1 MSPKHLA
8 WPAAVLAVAAVGL
21 LSLAVGTRAV
31 PLSAVLDALLH
42 GGGSPDAL
50 VARSLRL
57 PRTEIGL
64 TAGAA
69 LGIAGAA
76 LQAVTRS
83 PLADPGILGL
93 SQGAAAGVVL
103 TIGLGAANGF
113 GGYVRYAF
121 AGSVVAAGL
130 VYGIAA
136 RGRGGAS
143 PVKLAL
149 AGTALSAMTAG
160 ATTVVLTSSS
170 ATLDQFRFWQVGAL
184 SGRDADTVV
193 RMLPFLAAGVLLV
206 LACARGLDALALG
219 DDTARALGHRVR
231 WVRGTAALGAT
242 LLTAAAVAA
251 AGPIAFVGLAVP
263 HLARRLVSGSGGHRA
278 VLPLSA
284 LLGAV
289 LLVGADV
296 AGRVVRAPAEVPAGV
311 MTALVGVP
319 VLVALVRR
327 RGSRRDRRKDGER
340 GPRRDRYGHG
350 RYAHDRDDEHG
361 RRAPRRPLYAHP
373 RTASQLHPRE
383 YPRECAGRPRRPASR
398 PDRLPPPAQ
407 AVRRCRRRPP
417 RAARR
422 RDARLGLP
430 WTDVCLPGRGLAHDT
445 DRVRAVRAGR
455 RGVAGAADRAG
466 RAGRSGTRT
475 GRGTRADRHP

>member
-1 MSPKHLA
+1 MRSPLA
-8 WPAAVLAVAAVGL
+8 FAAAVLAVAAAVV

-31 PLSAVLDALLH
+31 PPSAVLDALLH

-50 VARSLRL
+50 VVRSLRL
-57 PRTEIGL
+57 PRTEVGL
-64 TAGAA
+64 AAGAA
-69 LGIAGAA
+69 LGTAGAA
-76 LQAVTRS
+76 LQAVTRN

-103 TIGLGAANGF
+103 AIALGLANGF
-113 GGYVRYAF
+113 GGYVWYAF
-121 AGSVVAAGL
+121 AGAVAAACL

-193 RMLPFLAAGVLLV
+193 RMLPFLVVGAALV

-219 DDTARALGHRVR
+219 DETARALGHRVAV
-231 WVRGTAALGAT
+231 VRGVAATGAT

-251 AGPIAFVGLAVP
+251 AGPVAFVGLAVP
-263 HLARRLVSGSGGHRA
+263 HLARRLVRGGYPA
-278 VLPLSA
+278 VLPLSG
-284 LLGAV
+284 LLGAA
-289 LLVGADV
+289 LLLGADV

-319 VLVALVRR
+319 VLVVLVRR
-327 RGSRRDRRKDGER
+327 KG
-340 GPRRDRYGHG
+340 
-350 RYAHDRDDEHG
+350 
-361 RRAPRRPLYAHP
+361 
-373 RTASQLHPRE
+373 
-383 YPRECAGRPRRPASR
+383 
-398 PDRLPPPAQ
+398 
-407 AVRRCRRRPP
+407 AV
-417 RAARR
+417 
-422 RDARLGLP
+422 
-430 WTDVCLPGRGLAHDT
+430 
-445 DRVRAVRAGR
+445 
-455 RGVAGAADRAG
+455 
-466 RAGRSGTRT
+466 S
-475 GRGTRADRHP
+475 

>member
-1 MSPKHLA
+1 MKHLA
-8 WPAAVLAVAAVGL
+8 WPAAALLVAAAAV

-31 PLSAVLDALLH
+31 PPSAVLDALLH
-42 GGGSPDAL
+42 GGSSPDAL
-50 VARSLRL
+50 VVRSLRL

-69 LGIAGAA
+69 LGLAGAA
-76 LQAVTRS
+76 LQGVTRN

-103 TIGLGAANGF
+103 AVSLGLADGF
-113 GGYVRYAF
+113 SGYVRYAF
-121 AGSVVAAGL
+121 VGAVAAACL
-130 VYGIAA
+130 VYAIAA

-160 ATTVVLTSSS
+160 ATTVVLTSSA

-193 RMLPFLAAGVLLV
+193 RMLPFLAVGAALV

-219 DDTARALGHRVR
+219 DETARALGHRVHT
-231 WVRGTAALGAT
+231 VRVCAALGAT
-242 LLTAAAVAA
+242 LLTASAVAA

-263 HLARRLVSGSGGHRA
+263 HLARRVARGAAHRL

-284 LLGAV
+284 LLGAA
-289 LLVGADV
+289 LLLLADV

-319 VLVALVRR
+319 VLVVLVRR
-327 RGSRRDRRKDGER
+327 KG
-340 GPRRDRYGHG
+340 
-350 RYAHDRDDEHG
+350 
-361 RRAPRRPLYAHP
+361 
-373 RTASQLHPRE
+373 
-383 YPRECAGRPRRPASR
+383 
-398 PDRLPPPAQ
+398 
-407 AVRRCRRRPP
+407 AV
-417 RAARR
+417 
-422 RDARLGLP
+422 
-430 WTDVCLPGRGLAHDT
+430 T
-445 DRVRAVRAGR
+445 
-455 RGVAGAADRAG
+455 
-466 RAGRSGTRT
+466 
-475 GRGTRADRHP
+475 

>member
-1 MSPKHLA
+1 MSPRHLA
-8 WPAAVLAVAAVGL
+8 WPVAVLAVAAVGM

-31 PLSAVLDALLH
+31 PLSAVFDALLH
-42 GGGSPDAL
+42 GGGSPNAL
-50 VARSLRL
+50 VVRSLRV
-57 PRTEIGL
+57 PRTEVGL

-69 LGIAGAA
+69 LGVAGAA
-76 LQAVTRS
+76 LQAVTRN

-103 TIGLGAANGF
+103 AIGFGLANGF

-121 AGSVVAAGL
+121 AGAVVAACL
-130 VYGIAA
+130 VYAIAA
-136 RGRGGAS
+136 RGREGAS

-193 RMLPFLAAGVLLV
+193 RMLPFLAVGAVLV

-219 DDTARALGHRVR
+219 EETARALGHRVQL
-231 WVRGTAALGAT
+231 VRGAAALGAT

-263 HLARRLVSGSGGHRA
+263 HLARRLVSGGHRA

-284 LLGAV
+284 LLGAA

-319 VLVALVRR
+319 VLVVLVRR
-327 RGSRRDRRKDGER
+327 K
-340 GPRRDRYGHG
+340 
-350 RYAHDRDDEHG
+350 
-361 RRAPRRPLYAHP
+361 
-373 RTASQLHPRE
+373 
-383 YPRECAGRPRRPASR
+383 
-398 PDRLPPPAQ
+398 
-407 AVRRCRRRPP
+407 
-417 RAARR
+417 
-422 RDARLGLP
+422 
-430 WTDVCLPGRGLAHDT
+430 
-445 DRVRAVRAGR
+445 
-455 RGVAGAADRAG
+455 GVAA
-466 RAGRSGTRT
+466 
-475 GRGTRADRHP
+475 

>member
-1 MSPKHLA
+1 MSRRLA
-8 WPAAVLAVAAVGL
+8 WPAAALAVAVAAL

-31 PLSAVLDALLH
+31 PPNAVLDALLH
-42 GGGSPDAL
+42 GGSSPDAL
-50 VARSLRL
+50 VVRSLRL
-57 PRTEIGL
+57 PRTEVGL

-69 LGIAGAA
+69 LGVAGAA
-76 LQAVTRS
+76 LQAVTRN

-103 TIGLGAANGF
+103 AIAFGLAHGF
-113 GGYVRYAF
+113 AGYVWYAF
-121 AGSVVAAGL
+121 AGAVVAACL

-160 ATTVVLTSSS
+160 GTTVVLTSSS

-184 SGRDADTVV
+184 SGRDAGTVA
-193 RMLPFLAAGVLLV
+193 RMLPFLLAGAVLV

-219 DDTARALGHRVR
+219 DEAARALGHRVGL
-231 WVRGTAALGAT
+231 VRATAALGAT

-263 HLARRLVSGSGGHRA
+263 HLARRLVTSGGHRA

-284 LLGAV
+284 LLGAG
-289 LLVGADV
+289 LLLAADV

-319 VLVALVRR
+319 VLVVLVRR
-327 RGSRRDRRKDGER
+327 KG
-340 GPRRDRYGHG
+340 
-350 RYAHDRDDEHG
+350 
-361 RRAPRRPLYAHP
+361 
-373 RTASQLHPRE
+373 
-383 YPRECAGRPRRPASR
+383 
-398 PDRLPPPAQ
+398 
-407 AVRRCRRRPP
+407 AV
-417 RAARR
+417 
-422 RDARLGLP
+422 
-430 WTDVCLPGRGLAHDT
+430 
-445 DRVRAVRAGR
+445 
-455 RGVAGAADRAG
+455 
-466 RAGRSGTRT
+466 S
-475 GRGTRADRHP
+475 

>member
-1 MSPKHLA
+1 MRRVLV
-8 WPAAVLAVAAVGL
+8 WPTAAVAVAVVAV

-31 PLSAVLDALLH
+31 PPATVLDALLH
-42 GGGSPDAL
+42 GGSSPDAL
-50 VARSLRL
+50 VVRSLRM

-69 LGIAGAA
+69 LGLAGAT
-76 LQAVTRS
+76 LQAVTRN

-103 TIGLGAANGF
+103 AVALGGSAYGF
-113 GGYVRYAF
+113 GAYVWYAF
-121 AGSVVAAGL
+121 TGAVLAACL

-184 SGRDADTVV
+184 SGRDAGTVV
-193 RMLPFLAAGVLLV
+193 RMLPFLTAGAVLV
-206 LACARGLDALALG
+206 LSCARGLDALALG
-219 DDTARALGHRVR
+219 DETARALGHRVHT
-231 WVRGTAALGAT
+231 VRACAALGAT

-251 AGPIAFVGLAVP
+251 AGPIAFVGLVVP
-263 HLARRLVSGSGGHRA
+263 HLARRMVRGGGYRR

-284 LLGAV
+284 LLGAG
-289 LLVGADV
+289 LLLAADV
-296 AGRVVRAPAEVPAGV
+296 LGRVVRAPAEVPAGV

-327 RGSRRDRRKDGER
+327 KG
-340 GPRRDRYGHG
+340 
-350 RYAHDRDDEHG
+350 
-361 RRAPRRPLYAHP
+361 
-373 RTASQLHPRE
+373 
-383 YPRECAGRPRRPASR
+383 
-398 PDRLPPPAQ
+398 
-407 AVRRCRRRPP
+407 AV
-417 RAARR
+417 
-422 RDARLGLP
+422 
-430 WTDVCLPGRGLAHDT
+430 T
-445 DRVRAVRAGR
+445 
-455 RGVAGAADRAG
+455 
-466 RAGRSGTRT
+466 
-475 GRGTRADRHP
+475 

>member
-1 MSPKHLA
+1 MSPKNLA
-8 WPAAVLAVAAVGL
+8 WPAAVLAVAAAGL

-50 VARSLRL
+50 VVRSLRV
-57 PRTEIGL
+57 PRTEVGL

-69 LGIAGAA
+69 LGLAGAA
-76 LQAVTRS
+76 LQAVTRN

-103 TIGLGAANGF
+103 ALSFGLANGF
-113 GGYVRYAF
+113 GGYVWYAF
-121 AGSVVAAGL
+121 AGAVVAACL
-130 VYGIAA
+130 VYGIAV

-160 ATTVVLTSSS
+160 GTTVVLTSSS

-184 SGRDADTVV
+184 SGRDAGTVV
-193 RMLPFLAAGVLLV
+193 DMLPFLLAGAVLV

-219 DDTARALGHRVR
+219 DETARALGHRVQL
-231 WVRGTAALGAT
+231 VRGVAALGAT

-263 HLARRLVSGSGGHRA
+263 HLARRLVSGGHRA

-284 LLGAV
+284 LLGAA

-319 VLVALVRR
+319 VLVVLVRR
-327 RGSRRDRRKDGER
+327 RG
-340 GPRRDRYGHG
+340 
-350 RYAHDRDDEHG
+350 
-361 RRAPRRPLYAHP
+361 
-373 RTASQLHPRE
+373 TAS
-383 YPRECAGRPRRPASR
+383 
-398 PDRLPPPAQ
+398 
-407 AVRRCRRRPP
+407 
-417 RAARR
+417 
-422 RDARLGLP
+422 
-430 WTDVCLPGRGLAHDT
+430 
-445 DRVRAVRAGR
+445 
-455 RGVAGAADRAG
+455 
-466 RAGRSGTRT
+466 
-475 GRGTRADRHP
+475 

>member
-1 MSPKHLA
+1 MRRALV
-8 WPAAVLAVAAVGL
+8 WPTAALVVAVVAV

-31 PLSAVLDALLH
+31 PPATVLDALLH
-42 GGGSPDAL
+42 GGSSPDAL
-50 VARSLRL
+50 VVRSLRL

-69 LGIAGAA
+69 LGLAGAT
-76 LQAVTRS
+76 LQAVTRN

-103 TIGLGAANGF
+103 AVALGGSAYGF
-113 GGYVRYAF
+113 GAYVWYAF
-121 AGSVVAAGL
+121 TGAVLAACL

-184 SGRDADTVV
+184 SGRDAGTVV
-193 RMLPFLAAGVLLV
+193 RMLPFLAAGAVLV
-206 LACARGLDALALG
+206 LSCARGLDALALG
-219 DDTARALGHRVR
+219 DETARALGHRVHV
-231 WVRGTAALGAT
+231 VRACAALGAT

-263 HLARRLVSGSGGHRA
+263 HLARRVVRGGGYGR

-284 LLGAV
+284 LLGAG
-289 LLVGADV
+289 LLLAADV
-296 AGRVVRAPAEVPAGV
+296 LGRVVRAPAEVPAGV

-327 RGSRRDRRKDGER
+327 KE
-340 GPRRDRYGHG
+340 
-350 RYAHDRDDEHG
+350 
-361 RRAPRRPLYAHP
+361 
-373 RTASQLHPRE
+373 
-383 YPRECAGRPRRPASR
+383 
-398 PDRLPPPAQ
+398 
-407 AVRRCRRRPP
+407 AV
-417 RAARR
+417 
-422 RDARLGLP
+422 
-430 WTDVCLPGRGLAHDT
+430 T
-445 DRVRAVRAGR
+445 
-455 RGVAGAADRAG
+455 
-466 RAGRSGTRT
+466 
-475 GRGTRADRHP
+475 

>member
-1 MSPKHLA
+1 MSPKRLA
-8 WPAAVLAVAAVGL
+8 WPAAVLVVAAVGM

-31 PLSAVLDALLH
+31 PLSAVFDALLH

-50 VARSLRL
+50 VVRSLRV
-57 PRTEIGL
+57 PRTEVGL

-69 LGIAGAA
+69 LGVAGAA
-76 LQAVTRS
+76 LQAVTRN

-103 TIGLGAANGF
+103 AIGFGLANGF
-113 GGYVRYAF
+113 GGYVWYAF
-121 AGSVVAAGL
+121 AGAVVAACL

-136 RGRGGAS
+136 RGREGAS

-193 RMLPFLAAGVLLV
+193 RMLPFLAGGAVLV

-219 DDTARALGHRVR
+219 DETARALGHRVQL
-231 WVRGTAALGAT
+231 VRGVAALGAT

-263 HLARRLVSGSGGHRA
+263 HLARRLVSGRHRA

-284 LLGAV
+284 LLGAA
-289 LLVGADV
+289 LLLGADV

-319 VLVALVRR
+319 VLVVLVRR
-327 RGSRRDRRKDGER
+327 KG
-340 GPRRDRYGHG
+340 
-350 RYAHDRDDEHG
+350 
-361 RRAPRRPLYAHP
+361 
-373 RTASQLHPRE
+373 
-383 YPRECAGRPRRPASR
+383 
-398 PDRLPPPAQ
+398 
-407 AVRRCRRRPP
+407 AV
-417 RAARR
+417 A
-422 RDARLGLP
+422 
-430 WTDVCLPGRGLAHDT
+430 
-445 DRVRAVRAGR
+445 
-455 RGVAGAADRAG
+455 
-466 RAGRSGTRT
+466 
-475 GRGTRADRHP
+475 